1 MFGSR
6 RRFGLGLRLNYW
18 PHATAAGVIFSGQN
32 FCRAQ
37 SQNCETKKHTPV
49 PRAKPV
55 ATPAQK

>member
-1 MFGSR
+1 
-6 RRFGLGLRLNYW
+6 
-18 PHATAAGVIFSGQN
+18 VIFSGQN